1 MSFIYC
7 HLNFHASLL
16 RPWRFP
22 LEKNPKECLKEN
34 LIRVT
39 RRVSYKRHNLLT
51 HREHSCSPTVFW
63 WGPCSSSILVLF
75 VILLCVFTFWV
86 LCCYVRYD
94 FRIKRCSV
102 RIYLQLFVGGR
113 MYYLRYLYFVVFLLC
128 LSSSCVYFASFSRL
142 SFLIAP
148 SVFVNVHYIQYMSL
162 SPAPVLL

>member
-1 MSFIYC
+1 MAFSFRKKPQRV
-7 HLNFHASLL
+7 LKRKPDTS
-16 RPWRFP
+16 
-22 LEKNPKECLKEN
+22 NP
-34 LIRVT
+34 
-39 RRVSYKRHNLLT
+39 RVSYKRHNLLT
-51 HREHSCSPTVFW
+51 HREHPCSPTVFW
-63 WGPCSSSILVLF
+63 WGRWGSSILVLF

-102 RIYLQLFVGGR
+102 RIYFQLFVGGR

-148 SVFVNVHYIQYMSL
+148 SVFLNVHYIQYMSL